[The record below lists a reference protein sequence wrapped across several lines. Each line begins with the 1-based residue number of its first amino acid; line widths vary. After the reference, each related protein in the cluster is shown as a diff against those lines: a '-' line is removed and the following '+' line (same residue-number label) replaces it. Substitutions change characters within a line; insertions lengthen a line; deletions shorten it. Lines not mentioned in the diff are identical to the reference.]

1 MDWWLY
7 MVKPLSVSKEV
18 LARLNFIRTKKQ
30 EYFLC
35 LSLDINGQIISRR
48 TVTIGLLDVALVHP
62 RELFAGALKDRAA
75 SVIVA
80 HNHPSGDA
88 SPSQE
93 DIATTQQIVA
103 AGRLLGMPL
112 EDHIIV
118 TKKGHYSFRENR
130 QLFRKT

>member
-1 MDWWLY
+1 

>member
-1 MDWWLY
+1 MGWWLC
-7 MVKPLSVSKEV
+7 MTKPLPVNKDIFT
-18 LARLNFIRTKKQ
+18 RLNFIRTKKQ

-35 LSLDINGQIISRR
+35 LSLDSNGQIISRR
-48 TVTIGLLDVALVHP
+48 TVTIGLLDVSLVHP

-93 DIATTQQIVA
+93 DITTTQQLAA
-103 AGRLLGMPL
+103 AGRLLGIPL

-118 TKKGHYSFRENR
+118 AKKEHYSFRENR
-130 QLFRKT
+130 KLTMI

>member
-1 MDWWLY
+1 MGWWLC

-93 DIATTQQIVA
+93 DIATTQQFVA